1 MNMPQSVYLKVSE
14 VAAELDISPDGV
26 YKLVKRG
33 KLPAVRRSERGM
45 RVSRAALDAYRR
57 RLQHGEVAVTVVPKI
72 GPEAEELRVRFQNE
86 TGLEPREWMR
96 RWKADELED
105 SAENMQ
111 MTLRALSLMVAE
123 RDRSAA

>member
-1 MNMPQSVYLKVSE
+1 MNVPQSAYLSVSE
-14 VAAELDISPDGV
+14 VATELDISPDGV

-57 RLQHGEVAVTVVPKI
+57 RLQHGEVAVTVVPEI
-72 GPEAEELRVRFQNE
+72 GPEAQELRVRFQSE
-86 TGLEPREWMR
+86 TGLEPDEWMR

-111 MTLRALSLMVAE
+111 MTLRALSLKVAE

>member
-1 MNMPQSVYLKVSE
+1 MNVPQSAYLKVSE

-45 RVSRAALDAYRR
+45 RVSRAALDAYRH
-57 RLQHGEVAVTVVPKI
+57 RLQHGEVAVTAVPEI
-72 GPEAEELRVRFQNE
+72 GPEAEELRVRFQSE
-86 TGLEPREWMR
+86 TGLEPDEWMR